1 MRLLTI
7 PSLQR
12 PIIRKPVSWQRAISG
27 RLTLQKL
34 PGTTRCL
41 TRCAAATNGKEKI
54 AWIQTR
60 SKVRFC
66 HDQRRSSSRAGYMTT
81 CSVCMYM
88 LGILE
93 HDPKMK
99 GSVMQDVLTTA
110 LEAGLSTLL
119 FDSASTELQ
128 EEWKQIG
135 RFTALTVSEDGD
147 ILEDSKK
154 VCTLTLHTQLYD

>member
-1 MRLLTI
+1 MRLLII

-54 AWIQTR
+54 VWIQTR

-66 HDQRRSSSRAGYMTT
+66 HDQHRGSSMTT
-81 CSVCMYM
+81 CSVCIYM

-93 HDPKMK
+93 HDTKMK
-99 GSVMQDVLTTA
+99 G
-110 LEAGLSTLL
+110 
-119 FDSASTELQ
+119 
-128 EEWKQIG
+128 
-135 RFTALTVSEDGD
+135 
-147 ILEDSKK
+147 
-154 VCTLTLHTQLYD
+154 